1 MHADHDLR
9 AVGAE
14 LAAFLLAADC
24 AGCDLRGTL
33 LCVSCRAALAPAP
46 RERRTPGGL
55 TVIAALPFEGVAARC
70 IRRMKGGGD
79 TMLGSPLGATLR
91 TTLYPVLADGAR
103 AVPVPTA
110 RGAFR
115 RRGYRVPDLL
125 IRGAGTTPLRV
136 LGEAGRRPDQRGL
149 GAAER
154 AENMRGRVRARRPGH
169 GVRAVIVDDVIT
181 TGATFDECARALS
194 EAGFEVVCGVALA
207 ATPRRGG
214 V

>member
-136 LGEAGRRPDQRGL
+136 LGDRKTSCRGKS
-149 GAAER
+149 
-154 AENMRGRVRARRPGH
+154 V
-169 GVRAVIVDDVIT
+169 
-181 TGATFDECARALS
+181 
-194 EAGFEVVCGVALA
+194 
-207 ATPRRGG
+207 
-214 V
+214 